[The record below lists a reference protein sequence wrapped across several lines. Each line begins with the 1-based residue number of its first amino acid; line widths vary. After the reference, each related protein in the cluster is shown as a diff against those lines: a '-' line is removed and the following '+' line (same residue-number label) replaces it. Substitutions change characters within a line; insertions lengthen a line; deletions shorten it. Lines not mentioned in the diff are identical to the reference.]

1 MCIYGV
7 RVCECIGVFIKY
19 DNFISIFSSI
29 KSCELFGI
37 KAEGRISKRVL
48 QENKACQ
55 IFRKIN
61 TSYPQIHTRTCTYQR
76 VRNVRF
82 SEYLACFVLL

>member
-19 DNFISIFSSI
+19 DNFFSIFSSI
-29 KSCELFGI
+29 KSGELFGI

-48 QENKACQ
+48 QENKARQ
-55 IFRKIN
+55 IFRKIILL
-61 TSYPQIHTRTCTYQR
+61 TPRYTH
-76 VRNVRF
+76 VRIRIR
-82 SEYLACFVLL
+82 E